1 MDDIVNRKKNTD
13 SENKKMFRARFDL
26 FVLNALNNREGEGY
40 GYDVINYIQNK
51 TKGHYKIKTFST
63 IYNTLKR
70 LEEQSYVTSHKGG
83 NETNGAVRV
92 YYTLTDEGRKYL
104 EENKLEYKYL
114 RTLLDNLLTNEDFD
128 LDNDEIPYSA
138 SELKP
143 LTRRVRTTS
152 DTEELSSFNDEDDV
166 KSDNNNF
173 AYPES
178 DDDTYILNNE
188 AVASEA
194 SEMDKNSSDIA
205 PIQDDN
211 TFKPDV
217 MDNNA
222 AMLVLSKPKTNITEK
237 KSKLKQPDNDY
248 KAVFDKITAPVMAG
262 LYKDTNKTV
271 PKPQPKTVKKSSAV
285 TTSTKSTK
293 KPVSNSLRN
302 QNVEKDQLKSNVSS
316 LNLEP
321 KSEKDDINVNNIEK
335 FRNNLRSDG
344 YVLNMYKPDTKNN
357 SRIKYIFINKLMRDA
372 VVLTVLYGII
382 TLLVLYL
389 CKDIFE
395 VKLSTLCI
403 IGGIFT
409 AIALVFVFVWARNPD
424 KRKKDNINLRAINA
438 LTIALFTVIFMLDL
452 IISLLIP
459 NGKSLNSPQIYAP
472 VIIASSSVVYG
483 IILSVLYKSENYFQ
497 K

>member
-1 MDDIVNRKKNTD
+1 MDDIVSRKKNSD
-13 SENKKMFRARFDL
+13 SENKKMFRSRFDL

-40 GYDVINYIQNK
+40 GYDVINYIQNR

-70 LEEQSYVTSHKGG
+70 LEEQGYVTSHKGG

-92 YYTLTDEGRKYL
+92 YYTLTEEGRKYL

-143 LTRRVRTTS
+143 LTKRVRS
-152 DTEELSSFNDEDDV
+152 SADNEASFNYDYGDD
-166 KSDNNNF
+166 KSDNNYS
-173 AYPES
+173 YP
-178 DDDTYILNNE
+178 DDNDDSYMLTNE

-194 SEMDKNSSDIA
+194 TEINKDFNESVSVPDNKVIKSDNDTA
-205 PIQDDN
+205 
-211 TFKPDV
+211 V
-217 MDNNA
+217 NNA
-222 AMLVLSKPKTNITEK
+222 VKIELIKPQGNQTTEK
-237 KSKLKQPDNDY
+237 ISRLKQPDNDY

-262 LYKDTNKTV
+262 LYKDTQKTT
-271 PKPQPKTVKKSSAV
+271 PKPQQRTVKKSSSTASTAKTERKTV
-285 TTSTKSTK
+285 VSTLQNPEKEKQKPDTSS
-293 KPVSNSLRN
+293 V
-302 QNVEKDQLKSNVSS
+302 
-316 LNLEP
+316 NLEL
-321 KSEKDDINVNNIEK
+321 KTEKENINVNNIEK

-344 YVLNMYKPDTKNN
+344 YVLNMYKPDTKN
-357 SRIKYIFINKLMRDA
+357 STRIKYIFINKLMRDA
-372 VVLTVLYGII
+372 VVLSALYGII

-395 VKLSTLCI
+395 VKLTTLCA
-403 IGGIFT
+403 IGGVFA

-424 KRKKDNINLRAINA
+424 KRKKDSINLKAINA

-472 VIIASSSVVYG
+472 VIIASSSLVFG